1 VSRLFDLRILFRVA
15 LPLLLLPLLGIAPRP
30 HSLARSLEGV
40 REALEAGTPSR
51 AAAELVRV
59 AEFQPWR
66 TELWELAGGY
76 ALQGADLQ
84 ASLAYLQH
92 AAAVDALSPRGYLA
106 LGDVHQQAGDLDAA
120 LQSWDTA
127 QQSGVQADEI
137 APRWLA
143 VHRAQGDTQAVIA
156 DLQALTNLRPADV
169 QLRYQL
175 GLYLAAYQPEEALA
189 HLAQVADLEPALKP
203 QAEVVLGSIRA
214 ASRADDPAYTL
225 LESGRALASL
235 GEWDLAAEAFQG
247 AVDLRPDYAEAWAY
261 LGEARQHLDL
271 DVSASQASPGLAELN
286 KAVQLDPASL
296 VANTYLAL
304 YWQRQGE
311 TSRALQV
318 LEEITQLYP
327 ENPAL
332 LSELGNALAQ
342 TGNLQAALAAYQGA
356 VRLAPDIP
364 DYWRLLASFS
374 ARYEYQIAAAGLPA
388 ARRAAAL
395 DPGNPAN
402 LDVLGQVLLLLQ
414 DFTSAER
421 FFQRAVETDPNY
433 APAHVRLGLV
443 YALRGE
449 RDKAYAKWNQVESM
463 APGSPAAD
471 QAQRLMESYFP

>member
-1 VSRLFDLRILFRVA
+1 MSRRFDFRILFWVA
-15 LPLLLLPLLGIAPRP
+15 LPLLVLPLLGITPRP
-30 HSLARSLEGV
+30 RSLARSLEGV
-40 REALEAGTPSR
+40 REALEAGLPSR

-84 ASLAYLQH
+84 AALVYLQH
-92 AAAVDALSPRGYLA
+92 AAALKALSPRGYLA
-106 LGDVHQQAGDLDAA
+106 LGDAYQQAGDLEAA
-120 LQSWDTA
+120 LQSWDTV

-137 APRWLA
+137 PPRLLA

-156 DLQALTNLRPADV
+156 DLQALTSLRPLDI
-169 QLRYQL
+169 QMRYQL

-203 QAEVVLGSIRA
+203 QAEAVLSSIRA

-235 GEWDLAAEAFQG
+235 GEWDLAAKAFQG

-261 LGEARQHLDL
+261 LGEARQHLDP
-271 DVSASQASPGLAELN
+271 DGSASQASPGLAELN

-318 LEEITQLYP
+318 LEEVNQLYP

-342 TGNLQAALAAYQGA
+342 TGNLQAAQAAYQGA
-356 VRLAPDIP
+356 VGLAPDIP
-364 DYWRLLASFS
+364 DYWRLLAGFS

-388 ARRAAAL
+388 ARRAVAL
-395 DPGNPAN
+395 DPGSPAN

-421 FFQRAVETDPNY
+421 FFQRAVDADPSY
-433 APAHVRLGLV
+433 ATGHVRLGLV

-449 RDKAYAKWNQVESM
+449 MDRALNKWKQVELA
-463 APGSPAAD
+463 APGSAAAD
-471 QAQRLMESYFP
+471 QAQRLIKSYFP

>member
-1 VSRLFDLRILFRVA
+1 VSRPFDLRILFRVA

-40 REALEAGTPSR
+40 REALEAGLPSR

-66 TELWELAGGY
+66 TELWESAGGY

-92 AAAVDALSPRGYLA
+92 AAALDVLSPRGYLA
-106 LGDVHQQAGDLDAA
+106 LGDVHQQTGDLEAA

-127 QQSGVQADEI
+127 QQSGVQAGEI
-137 APRWLA
+137 APRLLA
-143 VHRAQGDTQAVIA
+143 VHRAQGDDQAVIA
-156 DLQALTNLRPADV
+156 DLQVLTALHPADV
-169 QLRYQL
+169 EMRYL
-175 GLYLAAYQPEEALA
+175 LALYLAAHQPEEALA
-189 HLAQVADLEPALKP
+189 HLAQVADLEPALKS
-203 QAEVVLGSIRA
+203 QAEALLGSIRA
-214 ASRADDPAYTL
+214 ASRTDDPAYTL

-235 GEWDLAAEAFQG
+235 SEWGLAAEAFQG

-271 DVSASQASPGLAELN
+271 DGSASQASPGLAELT
-286 KAVQLDPASL
+286 KAVQLDPASF
-296 VANTYLAL
+296 VANTFLAL

-332 LSELGNALAQ
+332 QSELGNALAQ
-342 TGNLQAALAAYQGA
+342 TGNLQAALAAYQRA
-356 VRLAPDIP
+356 VRLAPDVP

-388 ARRAAAL
+388 ARRAVAL

-414 DFTSAER
+414 DFTNAAR
-421 FFQRAVETDPNY
+421 FFQRAVDADPRY
-433 APAHVRLGLV
+433 AAGQVRLGLV

-449 RDKAYAKWNQVESM
+449 MDRAFNKWKQVELA
-463 APGSPAAD
+463 APGSAAAD
-471 QAQRLMESYFP
+471 QAQRLIKSYFP

>member
-1 VSRLFDLRILFRVA
+1 
-15 LPLLLLPLLGIAPRP
+15 LLLLPLLGIAPRP

-40 REALEAGTPSR
+40 REALESGLPSL

-76 ALQGADLQ
+76 ALQGADIQ
-84 ASLAYLQH
+84 AALTYLHH
-92 AAAVDALSPRGYLA
+92 AVALNALSPRGYLV
-106 LGDVHQQAGDLDAA
+106 LGDVHQQAGDLEAA

-127 QQSGVQADEI
+127 HQSGIQSGEI
-137 APRWLA
+137 APRLLA

-169 QLRYQL
+169 EMRYQL
-175 GLYLAAYQPEEALA
+175 GLYLAAHQPEEALA
-189 HLAQVADLEPALKP
+189 HLAQVADLEPVLKS
-203 QAEVVLGSIRA
+203 QAEAVLSSIRA
-214 ASRADDPAYTL
+214 ASRADDPAYIL

-235 GEWDLAAEAFQG
+235 GEWGLAAEAFQG
-247 AVDLRPDYAEAWAY
+247 AVDLSPGYAEAWAY
-261 LGEARQHLDL
+261 LGEARQHLDP
-271 DVSASQASPGLAELN
+271 DGSASQTSPGLAELN
-286 KAVQLDPASL
+286 KAVQLDPASF
-296 VANTYLAL
+296 VANTFLAL

-311 TSRALQV
+311 TNRALQV
-318 LEEITQLYP
+318 LEEVNQLHP

-356 VRLAPDIP
+356 VRLAPDVP
-364 DYWRLLASFS
+364 DYWRLLAGFS
-374 ARYEYQIAAAGLPA
+374 ARYEYQIAAVGLPA

-395 DPGNPAN
+395 DPSNPAN
-402 LDVLGQVLLLLQ
+402 LDVLGQVQLLLQ

-421 FFQRAVETDPNY
+421 FFQRAVDADPSY
-433 APAHVRLGLV
+433 AAGHVRLGLV

-449 RDKAYAKWNQVESM
+449 MERAFNKWKQVELA
-463 APGSPAAD
+463 APGSAVAD
-471 QAQRLMESYFP
+471 QAQRLIKSYFP